1 MKRLFRVAINEPG
14 LLVGLALVGLL
25 IVSIIAPALL
35 VGLDGEAMSFD
46 AIQAPPS
53 ALHPFGTD
61 NLGRDILARTLL
73 GGQSTLALAAVATI
87 VGVGLGAIIGMIAGY
102 KGGLIDDALM
112 RTGDAIM
119 ALPSLIL
126 SMLVLVALGSG
137 PLAII
142 LAIVIIFAPRAARIT
157 RSAALNVV
165 SLDFVAAASVVG
177 ESEVNVIFREI
188 LPNIWP
194 TILVEA
200 CLRFSYA
207 ILLISAL
214 GYLGIGVQ
222 PPTPDWGLMI
232 AEGAAF
238 ISVAPWMVLFPAIGI
253 VVAVISVNL
262 IGDGLQDLIG
272 SQQRRGVSHV

>member
-46 AIQAPPS
+46 GIQAPPS